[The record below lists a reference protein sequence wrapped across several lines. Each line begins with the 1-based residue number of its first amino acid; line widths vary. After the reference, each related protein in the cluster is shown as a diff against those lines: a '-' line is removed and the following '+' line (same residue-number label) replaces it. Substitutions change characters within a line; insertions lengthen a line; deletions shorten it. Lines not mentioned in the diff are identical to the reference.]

1 MSDIFSRIVSFSAS
15 KEAGDIA
22 AKKAAPVLD
31 RPSSEIAPPTPR
43 GLSEE
48 NKSYRPSVA
57 RPTAP
62 PPTSSIQFES
72 DTQDVPGP
80 GQSIDS
86 NQGDPIGFSAV
97 TPNVTGQMED
107 VLGNTV
113 RAVGSKVG
121 FGIPDTNYTKEMID
135 NVFGMTPEYNRA
147 TGQMSTS
154 LPNVGL
160 LGASSV
166 MGLAMSAISS
176 RMRSVQTQAALNAA
190 AGIPNNGLVS
200 VNGQVV
206 AIKDN
211 NLYGI
216 VPEDETY
223 LGFKRKVISYMNTLT
238 QDERAGGY
246 GKMGTMQNPN
256 QVKMATMDIEGR
268 FSDAGKTGQDGG
280 DSGGRDTTGFGRD
293 REDRERG
300 FGGGSSPFA
309 KGGRVH
315 MANGDLAIPVGEAG
329 FVDGPPENFSKEQT
343 VADSEKGKVQKDS
356 FVINAPAVEVAGS
369 DDIRKMILE
378 AYNTAKE
385 KGLDIDNIDPTL
397 YEESV
402 DVALS
407 KGEVVVPP
415 VLVKIIGL
423 DRLRKINNRGK
434 KEVDNRQQNMRKG
447 GFIEGYATG
456 DLVSD
461 IGEEIPYDTR
471 MTLPK
476 STERKF
482 KKFLNSKKSRGSVEK
497 FIDSMTDVE
506 RLAVL
511 GLAETTANKDSV
523 ESMMAVGQV
532 ALNRAASNR
541 PDFKNV
547 NDLKSVM
554 KQRSNRGTGSKMFQY
569 DGLEPTKLRERIKE
583 VVDGTSPRGVSKVLA
598 AAENLTNPE
607 YEFDPIL
614 PFDVMFYTAPNAP
627 LAKAMESNPMMQYY
641 TSLGGHDYYS
651 LLAAPESP

>member
-1 MSDIFSRIVSFSAS
+1 MGF
-15 KEAGDIA
+15 EGGY
-22 AKKAAPVLD
+22 KAAPYLSAPTPKSPS
-31 RPSSEIAPPTPR
+31 PSSGTGGGPQPSFPLPTGR
-43 GLSEE
+43 SREQT
-48 NKSYRPSVA
+48 RPDTMMMPSQQDSGGDSGVSSGSGMSVSA
-57 RPTAP
+57 GSQEGFTIDTIG
-62 PPTSSIQFES
+62 TSSQEAINRAMS
-72 DTQDVPGP
+72 MSGYTGKA
-80 GQSIDS
+80 ID
-86 NQGDPIGFSAV
+86 
-97 TPNVTGQMED
+97 
-107 VLGNTV
+107 
-113 RAVGSKVG
+113 K
-121 FGIPDTNYTKEMID
+121 
-135 NVFGMTPEYNRA
+135 VFGMVPSVSPV
-147 TGQMSTS
+147 TGLVTTS
-154 LPNVGL
+154 APSMTM
-160 LGASSV
+160 LGAGPLGAV
-166 MGLAMSAISS
+166 MGAVQGLMS
-176 RMRSVQTQAALNAA
+176 RKQEQAAIGAA
-190 AGIPNNGLVS
+190 QGKPGYGLVS
-200 VNGQVV
+200 INGQTVAVVNG
-206 AIKDN
+206 
-211 NLYGI
+211 NLYGNL
-216 VPEDETY
+216 PE
-223 LGFKRKVISYMNTLT
+223 GVSYVEAKKQVNAFMSGKDSRREL
-238 QDERAGGY
+238 AGKFGINES
-246 GKMGTMQNPN
+246 MSTI
-256 QVKMATMDIEGR
+256 DLEGR
-268 FSDAGKTGQDGG
+268 FSGDGKTGQDGG